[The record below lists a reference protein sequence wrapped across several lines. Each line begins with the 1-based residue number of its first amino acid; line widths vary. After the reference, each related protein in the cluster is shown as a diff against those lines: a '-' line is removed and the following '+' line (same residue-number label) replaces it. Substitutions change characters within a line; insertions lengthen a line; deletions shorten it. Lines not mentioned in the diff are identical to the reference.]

1 VPQHPAI
8 AERHHAI
15 ALFEERDRLG
25 PCSRRLLLQ
34 ELRRQASWHPDLVD
48 FFHYQDRNDFEV
60 DIVLERSVAAGRQFA
75 AGVVPVDGVSGVRFE
90 DDLSRSPGGFCGRTD
105 PAEASVLPDTY
116 TLAGQTRGC

>member
-60 DIVLERSVAAGRQFA
+60 DIVLERSVAAGRQDCDRTVIRQA
-75 AGVVPVDGVSGVRFE
+75 QTSKNIEVYGRTPSDRFE
-90 DDLSRSPGGFCGRTD
+90 G
-105 PAEASVLPDTY
+105 
-116 TLAGQTRGC
+116 